1 MSEKITRSVDTELHN
16 ETALKEVQQLI
27 KSGVMQLSPDTVNKL
42 RAKYSDD
49 NIVDSVMEYFT
60 TRRDKISKVAKIFM
74 DAFERK
80 YSNDLASM
88 SLSKFMKKTLKY
100 KKKYNLAD
108 DELAEVQRL
117 FESRLFNSSPSVSA
131 LTTVTYPNTSLSRAF
146 GYPITESTD
155 AIKPANADEYA
166 SIQTILKIHQMYRSI
181 HSYIIIQTM
190 QFQDLQNEATTGQF
204 KSDRHDANRHVHPVL
219 AALFLPKIDLLE
231 ERMLYAS
238 IAGIV
243 NTRFNRERI
252 VTKPDYE
259 LFYSMVV
266 DPTDTVCDPSL
277 PMKDMLNRANV
288 QVQLWNNVYNLRNGK
303 YFEATNME
311 FIAHMD
317 ACKISSIDNPDVI
330 YLSDEG
336 IILRR
341 LFAIFSFRPIV
352 VQTQPVIGVITS
364 NPLNLPVNVS
374 AIKSIPYLSYKLPNL
389 SLQGQTYHL
398 SDTNNQIQ
406 YYMENGSFVPKV
418 TVIRDGRGPVIFY
431 VPRRSM
437 NLPVHVTHPQL
448 TGMGISHLQPSVRHY
463 QGINTTPINF
473 DSSMQIIQFDN
484 QPKTYYLRS
493 VVAFDTAA
501 PSNIILGHKTFL
513 LQYPRDAAGNI
524 INANPN
530 DTLVYNPR
538 TSYIAANN
546 NQAIFN
552 CSYLTIQDESTTSGS
567 IFVYASN

>member
-1 MSEKITRSVDTELHN
+1 MDTELHN

-27 KSGVMQLSPDTVNKL
+27 KNGVMQLSPDTVNKL

-60 TRRDKISKVAKIFM
+60 ARRAKISKVAKIFM

-80 YSNDLASM
+80 YRDDLSSM

-100 KKKYNLAD
+100 KKRYNLAD
-108 DELAEVQRL
+108 EELAEVQRL
-117 FESRLFNSSPSVSA
+117 FESRLFNSSPSISA
-131 LTTVTYPNTSLSRAF
+131 LTSVTFPNTTLSRSF

-155 AIKPANADEYA
+155 PIKPSNADEYA
-166 SIQTILKIHQMYRSI
+166 SVQNLLKMHQMYRSI

-190 QFQDLQNEATTGQF
+190 TFTDLQTEAISGTF
-204 KSDRHDANRHVHPVL
+204 KPDRHDANRHVHPVL

-238 IAGIV
+238 VAGIV
-243 NTRFNRERI
+243 NTRYNRERI

-317 ACKISSIDNPDVI
+317 ACKISSVDNPDVI

-341 LFAIFSFRPIV
+341 LFAVFSFRPIV

-374 AIKSIPYLSYKLPNL
+374 AITSIPYISYKLPNVPIA
-389 SLQGQTYHL
+389 GQKYSL
-398 SDTNNQIQ
+398 SDTNNQIR
-406 YYMENGSFVPKV
+406 YYMENGTFVPKV
-418 TVIRDGRGPVIFY
+418 TVIRDGRGPVVFY
-431 VPRRSM
+431 IPRRSM
-437 NLPVHVTHPQL
+437 NLPINVTHPQL
-448 TGMGISHLQPSVRHY
+448 SGMAISHLQPSVRHY
-463 QGINTTPINF
+463 QGINTTSIDF
-473 DSSMQIIQFDN
+473 DTVIQITHFDN
-484 QPKTYYLRS
+484 QSKPYYLRS
-493 VVAFDTAA
+493 VVAFDIAS
-501 PSNIILGHKTFL
+501 PQNIILGHKTFL
-513 LQYPRDAAGNI
+513 LK
-524 INANPN
+524 
-530 DTLVYNPR
+530 
-538 TSYIAANN
+538 
-546 NQAIFN
+546 
-552 CSYLTIQDESTTSGS
+552 
-567 IFVYASN
+567 